1 MLKMKAIGDY
11 CNLYLKTEVLVLA
24 NVSEK
29 TITVC
34 LEYQGLDSCHY
45 FSSPGLGS
53 DAILKMAGV
62 KLKFISVMDMYLFTG
77 KDTRGGISYI
87 AKRYSKDNSKYM
99 KSYEDSKLSKFI
111 IYLNANNLYGWAMSQ
126 YLPSSRFKWSIQ
138 KEINRFNV
146 NAIRENN
153 SHGYILD
160 LHLENPDETH

>member
-1 MLKMKAIGDY
+1 
-11 CNLYLKTEVLVLA
+11 
-24 NVSEK
+24 
-29 TITVC
+29 
-34 LEYQGLDSCHY
+34 
-45 FSSPGLGS
+45 
-53 DAILKMAGV
+53 MAGV